1 MANIKDFFS
10 EREKRQSNNSIDFK
24 ERIRLHNLKVF
35 LSVVAVVG
43 GFIALVVILN
53 LLWED
58 KTYTDISTVA
68 SSEISVVTGANAINL
83 KGSLLIYSKDGV
95 SCVDS
100 KGKAVWNES
109 YEMQS
114 PIVATCGSTVAIG
127 DYNGRNIYVA
137 NNSKILGTI
146 KTNLPIRAV
155 AVADTGAVATV
166 LDDSNVIRI
175 YIYDG
180 NSNTETPIVEA
191 KATMNKSGYP
201 VGVSLSPN
209 GKLMMVSYLYV
220 DSGSMKT
227 SVSFYNFG
235 DVGSNKVDNFVS
247 GFDYDGSI
255 VPVVRFM
262 DNDSAFAI
270 ADDRIVFFNG
280 NEIPDAQGTAL
291 LNEKVMAVYNNQD
304 YVGLV
309 FLNTGG
315 ESLYRLDVYNSDGK
329 KVNSIDVGFEYTD
342 IIFNKDEV
350 VIYGGNECYITTVKG
365 NDKYTGL
372 LPLDVRLM
380 IPISSYK
387 YQLVGDSSM
396 QTIEFN

>member
-1 MANIKDFFS
+1 MAIIDFFS
-10 EREKRQSNNSIDFK
+10 EREKRQSNKTIDYR
-24 ERIRLHNLKVF
+24 ERIRSHNLKVF
-35 LSVVAVVG
+35 FATFGTVVGIILLVAV
-43 GFIALVVILN
+43 LN
-53 LLWED
+53 VLWKE
-58 KTYTDISTVA
+58 KTYTDVSVVN
-68 SSEISVVTGANAINL
+68 SSDVSVVTGASALNL

-114 PIVATCGSTVAIG
+114 PIVSINGSTVAIG

-137 NNSKILGTI
+137 NNSKILGTV
-146 KTNLPIRAV
+146 KTNLPIRAI
-155 AVADTGAVATV
+155 AVADTGAVAAV
-166 LDDSNVIRI
+166 LDDSNIIRI

-201 VGVSLSPN
+201 ISVALSPN

-235 DVGSNKVDNFVS
+235 DVGNNKVDNFVS
-247 GFDYDGSI
+247 GFDYDNTI
-255 VPVVRFM
+255 TPYVDFM
-262 DNDSAFAI
+262 DSDSAFCI
-270 ADDRIVFFNG
+270 SDDRIVFFNG
-280 NEIPDAQGTAL
+280 GEIPDVQGTAL
-291 LNEKVMAVYNNQD
+291 LSEKVKAVYHSQD

-309 FLNTGG
+309 FLNTDG
-315 ESLYRLDVYNSDGK
+315 ESLYRLDVYNSVGK
-329 KVNSIDVGFEYTD
+329 KINSLNIDFEYTD
-342 IIFNKDEV
+342 IEFNKNEI
-350 VIYGGNECYITTVKG
+350 VIYGGNVCNIVNVKG
-365 NDKYTGL
+365 NTKYSGL
-372 LPLDVRLM
+372 LPIEVRLM
-380 IPISSYK
+380 IPVSSYK
-387 YQLVGDSSM
+387 YQLVGENSM